1 MSLYTWSGYTE
12 QGKAAKGMIDADSTR
27 EAKLKLRSQGVFVSS
42 IAEESSASVPGEVRE
57 ISLKRFLGRVK
68 LEDITVMTRQLS
80 TLVGASIPLVESLSA
95 LYEQTESPAMKK
107 TVAQVRDAVNE
118 GLSFADALA
127 QHKRVF
133 SDLYVNMV
141 RSGEAS
147 GALDVV
153 LLRLSEFLEGQH
165 RLRSKVGAALIY
177 PLVLFLVSL
186 VVLFYLLT
194 SVVPKMVGMFESMEQ
209 VLPLPTRIL
218 IGVSD
223 FLGMTWWAFALAAV
237 IGAMLFVRW
246 RRTEAGSMRFDRF
259 RMNMPVYGTIY
270 RKISVARFAR
280 TLGTLLSSGVP
291 IIESMKIVKTV
302 VQNRVME
309 ASIED
314 SIAEVT
320 EGSSIAAP
328 LKKSGV
334 FPPIIIHMIGTGEK
348 SGTLEEM
355 LIKAADAYEE
365 DVETSVA
372 GLTSVLEPVMIVLMG
387 VMVGSIVL
395 AILLPMLEMSTIVR

>member
-1 MSLYTWSGYTE
+1 MALYTWSGYTE
-12 QGKAAKGMIDADSTR
+12 KGKVSQGMIDATSMR

-42 IAEESSASVPGEVRE
+42 IAEEASSPAPSVKD

-153 LLRLSEFLEGQH
+153 LLRLAEFLEGQH

-177 PLVLFLVSL
+177 PVVLFAVS
-186 VVLFYLLT
+186 VIVLFYLLT
-194 SVVPKMVGMFESMEQ
+194 SVVPKMVSMFESMEQ

-223 FLGMTWWAFALAAV
+223 FLGMTWWIIASVAIAAV
-237 IGAMLFVRW
+237 VLFLRW
-246 RRTEAGSMRFDRF
+246 RRTERGAMRFDRF
-259 RMNMPVYGTIY
+259 RMNVPVYGAIY

-280 TLGTLLSSGVP
+280 TLGTLLTSGVP
-291 IIESMKIVKTV
+291 IIEALKIVKTV
-302 VQNRVME
+302 VQNKVME

-314 SIAEVT
+314 SISEVM

-328 LKKSGV
+328 LNNTGV
-334 FPPIIIHMIGTGEK
+334 FPPNTGH
-348 SGTLEEM
+348 
-355 LIKAADAYEE
+355 
-365 DVETSVA
+365 
-372 GLTSVLEPVMIVLMG
+372 
-387 VMVGSIVL
+387 
-395 AILLPMLEMSTIVR
+395 

>member
-1 MSLYTWSGYTE
+1 VALYTWSGYTE
-12 QGKAAKGMIDADSTR
+12 KGKATQGMMDAVSVR
-27 EAKLKLRSQGVFVSS
+27 EAKLKLRSQGVFVSE
-42 IAEESSASVPGEVRE
+42 IAEESSAQVPIVRD

-68 LEDITVMTRQLS
+68 FEDLTVMTRQLS
-80 TLVGASIPLVESLSA
+80 TLVGASIPLVESLGA

-107 TVAQVRDAVNE
+107 TIAQVRDAVNE

-153 LLRLSEFLEGQH
+153 LLRLAEFLEGQH
-165 RLRSKVGAALIY
+165 RLRSQVGAALVY
-177 PLVLFLVSL
+177 PLVLLGVSG

-194 SVVPKMVGMFESMEQ
+194 AVVPKVVGMFESMGQ
-209 VLPLPTRIL
+209 RLPLPTRIL

-223 FLGMTWWAFALAAV
+223 FLGWTWWMIAAGIVVAAFLFQKWRSTEEGAL
-237 IGAMLFVRW
+237 
-246 RRTEAGSMRFDRF
+246 RFDRF
-259 RMNMPVYGTIY
+259 RMNVPIYGSIY

-280 TLGTLLSSGVP
+280 TLGTLLSSGVH
-291 IIESMKIVKTV
+291 IVEAMGIVKTV
-302 VQNRVME
+302 VQNKVME
-309 ASIED
+309 ICIEE
-314 SIAEVT
+314 STGEVI

-334 FPPIIIHMIGTGEK
+334 FPPIIIHMISTGEK

-355 LIKAADAYEE
+355 LLKAADAYEE
-365 DVETSVA
+365 DVETAVA
-372 GLTSVLEPVMIVLMG
+372 GLTSVLEPFMIVIMG
-387 VMVGSIVL
+387 IIVGSIVL
-395 AILLPMLEMSTIVR
+395 AILMPMLEMSTIVR

>member
-1 MSLYTWSGYTE
+1 LALYTWSGYTE
-12 QGKAAKGMIDADSTR
+12 KGKATQGLMDATSLR
-27 EAKLKLRSQGVFVSS
+27 EAKLKLRTQGVFVSS
-42 IAEESSASVPGEVRE
+42 IVEENAAEAPHTRD
-57 ISLKRFLGRVK
+57 ISLKSLFGRVR
-68 LEDITVMTRQLS
+68 LEDLTVMTRQLS
-80 TLVGASIPLVESLSA
+80 TLVGASIPLVESLNA
-95 LYEQTESPAMKK
+95 LYEQTESPSMKR

-118 GLSFADALA
+118 GLSFADALS

-153 LLRLSEFLEGQH
+153 LLRLAEFLEGQH
-165 RLRSKVGAALIY
+165 RLRSKVGTALVY
-177 PLVLFLVSL
+177 PFVLLCVST

-194 SVVPKMVGMFESMEQ
+194 AVVPKVVSMFENMGQ
-209 VLPLPTRIL
+209 KLPLPTRIL

-223 FLGMTWWAFALAAV
+223 FLAVAWWIIAILAAFAVFAFLKWKKTEQ
-237 IGAMLFVRW
+237 GAY
-246 RRTEAGSMRFDRF
+246 RFDRF
-259 RMNMPVYGTIY
+259 RMGVPVYGKIY

-291 IIESMKIVKTV
+291 IVESLRIVKTI
-302 VQNRVME
+302 VQNKVME
-309 ASIED
+309 ASIDE
-314 SIAEVT
+314 STAEVI

-328 LKKSGV
+328 LKKSGI
-334 FPPIIIHMIGTGEK
+334 FPPLIVHMISTGEK

-365 DVETSVA
+365 DVETAVA
-372 GLTSVLEPVMIVLMG
+372 GLTSVLEPLMIVVMG
-387 VMVGSIVL
+387 VIVGSIVL
-395 AILLPMLEMSTIVR
+395 AILMPMLEMSTIVR

>member
-1 MSLYTWSGYTE
+1 MALYTWSGYTE
-12 QGKAAKGMIDADSTR
+12 KGKVSQGMIDATSTR

-42 IAEESSASVPGEVRE
+42 IAEEASTPAPSVKD

-95 LYEQTESPAMKK
+95 LYEQTDSPAMKK

-118 GLSFADALA
+118 GVSFADALS
-127 QHKRVF
+127 QHKKVF

-153 LLRLSEFLEGQH
+153 LLRLAEFLEGQH

-177 PLVLFLVSL
+177 PMVLFAVS
-186 VVLFYLLT
+186 VIVLFYLLT
-194 SVVPKMVGMFESMEQ
+194 SVVPKMVSMFESMEQ

-223 FLGMTWWAFALAAV
+223 FLGMTWWLIASLAIVAV
-237 IGAMLFVRW
+237 VLFLRW
-246 RRTEAGSMRFDRF
+246 RQTEKGAMRFDRF
-259 RMNMPVYGTIY
+259 RMNMPVYGVIY

-280 TLGTLLSSGVP
+280 TLGTLLTSGVP

-302 VQNRVME
+302 VQNKVME

-314 SIAEVT
+314 SIGEVM

-334 FPPIIIHMIGTGEK
+334 FPPIIVHMISTGEK

-355 LIKAADAYEE
+355 LVKAAEAYEE

-372 GLTSVLEPVMIVLMG
+372 GLTSILEPVMIVVMG
-387 VMVGSIVL
+387 VVVGSIVL

>member
-1 MSLYTWSGYTE
+1 MALYTWSGYTE
-12 QGKAAKGMIDADSTR
+12 QGKAARGMIDATSTR
-27 EAKLKLRSQGVFVSS
+27 EAKLKLRSQGVFISS
-42 IAEESSASVPGEVRE
+42 IAEEASAPASDVRE
-57 ISLKRFLGRVK
+57 ISLKRVLGRIK

-95 LYEQTESPAMKK
+95 LYEQTDSPAMKK

-118 GLSFADALA
+118 GLSFADALS

-153 LLRLSEFLEGQH
+153 LLRLAEFLEGQH

-177 PLVLFLVSL
+177 PIVLFFVSV

-194 SVVPKMVGMFESMEQ
+194 SVVPKMVSMFESMEQ

-223 FLGMTWWAFALAAV
+223 FLGMTWWLIAAAV
-237 IGAMLFVRW
+237 CVIVIFFLKW
-246 RRTEAGSMRFDRF
+246 KRTEQGAMRFDRF
-259 RMNMPVYGTIY
+259 RMRVPVYGNIY

-280 TLGTLLSSGVP
+280 TLGTLLTSGVP

-302 VQNRVME
+302 VQNKVME

-314 SIAEVT
+314 SIGEVT

-334 FPPIIIHMIGTGEK
+334 FPPIIIHMISTGEK

-355 LIKAADAYEE
+355 LVKAADAYEE

-372 GLTSVLEPVMIVLMG
+372 GLTSILEPVMIVVMG

>member
-1 MSLYTWSGYTE
+1 
-12 QGKAAKGMIDADSTR
+12 MIDATSTR

-42 IAEESSASVPGEVRE
+42 IAEEASTPAPSVKD

-95 LYEQTESPAMKK
+95 LYEQTDSPAMKK

-118 GLSFADALA
+118 GVSFADALS
-127 QHKRVF
+127 QHKKVF

-153 LLRLSEFLEGQH
+153 LLRLAEFLEGQH

-177 PLVLFLVSL
+177 PMVLFAVS
-186 VVLFYLLT
+186 VIVLFYLLT
-194 SVVPKMVGMFESMEQ
+194 SVVPKMVSMFESMEQ

-223 FLGMTWWAFALAAV
+223 FLGMTWWLIASLAIVAV
-237 IGAMLFVRW
+237 VLFLRW
-246 RRTEAGSMRFDRF
+246 RQTEKGAMRFDRF
-259 RMNMPVYGTIY
+259 RMNMPVYGVIY

-280 TLGTLLSSGVP
+280 TLGTLLTSGVP

-302 VQNRVME
+302 VQNKVME

-314 SIAEVT
+314 SIGEVM

-334 FPPIIIHMIGTGEK
+334 FPPIIVHMISTGEK

-355 LIKAADAYEE
+355 LVKAAEAYEE

-372 GLTSVLEPVMIVLMG
+372 GLTSILEPVMIVVMG
-387 VMVGSIVL
+387 VVVGSIVL

>member
-1 MSLYTWSGYTE
+1 MALYTWSGFTE
-12 QGKAAKGMIDADSTR
+12 KGKVTQGMIDATSTR

-42 IAEESSASVPGEVRE
+42 IAEESSTPAPSVKD

-68 LEDITVMTRQLS
+68 LEDVTVMTRQLS

-95 LYEQTESPAMKK
+95 LYEQTDSPAMKK

-118 GLSFADALA
+118 GLSFADALS
-127 QHKRVF
+127 QHRRVF

-153 LLRLSEFLEGQH
+153 LLRLAEFLEGQH

-177 PLVLFLVSL
+177 PLVLFAVSV

-218 IGVSD
+218 IGMSD
-223 FLGMTWWAFALAAV
+223 FLGATWWAFAAVAVIAAV
-237 IGAMLFVRW
+237 FFVRW
-246 RRTEAGSMRFDRF
+246 RQTGQGAEKFDRF
-259 RMNMPVYGTIY
+259 RMNMPVYGAIY

-291 IIESMKIVKTV
+291 IIESMRIVKTV
-302 VQNRVME
+302 VQNKVME
-309 ASIED
+309 ACIED
-314 SIAEVT
+314 SIGEVM

-334 FPPIIIHMIGTGEK
+334 FPPIIVHMISIGEK

-355 LIKAADAYEE
+355 LVKAADAYEE

-372 GLTSVLEPVMIVLMG
+372 GLTSILEPVMIVVMG
-387 VMVGSIVL
+387 LIVGSIVL

>member
-1 MSLYTWSGYTE
+1 MALYTWSGYTE
-12 QGKAAKGMIDADSTR
+12 KGKVSQGMIDATSMR

-42 IAEESSASVPGEVRE
+42 IAEEASSPAPSVKD

-153 LLRLSEFLEGQH
+153 LLRLAEFLEGQH

-177 PLVLFLVSL
+177 PVVLFAVS
-186 VVLFYLLT
+186 VIVLFYLLT
-194 SVVPKMVGMFESMEQ
+194 SVVPKMVSMFESMEQ

-223 FLGMTWWAFALAAV
+223 FLGMTWWIIASVAIAAV
-237 IGAMLFVRW
+237 VLFLRW
-246 RRTEAGSMRFDRF
+246 RRTERGAMRFDRF
-259 RMNMPVYGTIY
+259 RMNVPVYGAIY
-270 RKISVARFAR
+270 RKISVARVAR
-280 TLGTLLSSGVP
+280 TLGTLLTSGVP
-291 IIESMKIVKTV
+291 IIEALKIVKTV
-302 VQNRVME
+302 VQNKVME

-314 SIAEVT
+314 SISEVM

-334 FPPIIIHMIGTGEK
+334 FPPIIIHMISTGEK

-355 LIKAADAYEE
+355 LVKAAGAYEE

-372 GLTSVLEPVMIVLMG
+372 GLTSILEPVMIVLMG
-387 VMVGSIVL
+387 AVVGSIVL

>member
-1 MSLYTWSGYTE
+1 
-12 QGKAAKGMIDADSTR
+12 
-27 EAKLKLRSQGVFVSS
+27 
-42 IAEESSASVPGEVRE
+42 
-57 ISLKRFLGRVK
+57 
-68 LEDITVMTRQLS
+68 
-80 TLVGASIPLVESLSA
+80 
-95 LYEQTESPAMKK
+95 
-107 TVAQVRDAVNE
+107 VAQVRDAVNE

-153 LLRLSEFLEGQH
+153 LLRLAEFLEGQH

-177 PLVLFLVSL
+177 PVVLFAVS
-186 VVLFYLLT
+186 VIVLFYLLT
-194 SVVPKMVGMFESMEQ
+194 SVVPKMVSMFESMEQ

-223 FLGMTWWAFALAAV
+223 FLGMTWWIIASVAIAAV
-237 IGAMLFVRW
+237 VLFLRW
-246 RRTEAGSMRFDRF
+246 RRTERGAMRFDRF
-259 RMNMPVYGTIY
+259 RMNVPVYGAIY

-280 TLGTLLSSGVP
+280 TLGTLLTSGVP
-291 IIESMKIVKTV
+291 IIEALKIVKTV
-302 VQNRVME
+302 VQNKVME

-314 SIAEVT
+314 SISEVM

-334 FPPIIIHMIGTGEK
+334 FPPIIIHMISTGEK

-355 LIKAADAYEE
+355 LVKAAGAYEE

-372 GLTSVLEPVMIVLMG
+372 GLTSILEPVMIVLMG
-387 VMVGSIVL
+387 AVVGSIVL

>member
-1 MSLYTWSGYTE
+1 MALYTWSGYTE
-12 QGKAAKGMIDADSTR
+12 KGKVSPGMIDATSMR

-42 IAEESSASVPGEVRE
+42 IAEEASSPAPSVKD

-153 LLRLSEFLEGQH
+153 LLRLAEFLEGQH

-177 PLVLFLVSL
+177 PVVLFAVS
-186 VVLFYLLT
+186 VIVLFYLLT
-194 SVVPKMVGMFESMEQ
+194 SVVPKMVSMFESMEQ

-223 FLGMTWWAFALAAV
+223 FLGMTWWIIASVAIAAV
-237 IGAMLFVRW
+237 VLFLRW
-246 RRTEAGSMRFDRF
+246 RRTERGAMRFDRF
-259 RMNMPVYGTIY
+259 RMNVPVYGAIY

-280 TLGTLLSSGVP
+280 TLGTLLTSGVP
-291 IIESMKIVKTV
+291 IIEALKIVKTV
-302 VQNRVME
+302 VQNKVME

-314 SIAEVT
+314 SISEVM

-334 FPPIIIHMIGTGEK
+334 FPPIIIHMISTGEK

-355 LIKAADAYEE
+355 LVKAAGAYEE

-372 GLTSVLEPVMIVLMG
+372 GLTSILEPVMIVLMG
-387 VMVGSIVL
+387 AVVGSIVL

>member
-1 MSLYTWSGYTE
+1 MALYTWSGFTE
-12 QGKAAKGMIDADSTR
+12 KGKVTQGMIDATSTR

-42 IAEESSASVPGEVRE
+42 IAEESSTPAPSVKD

-68 LEDITVMTRQLS
+68 LEDVTVMTRQLS

-95 LYEQTESPAMKK
+95 LYEQTDSPAMKK

-118 GLSFADALA
+118 GLSFADALS
-127 QHKRVF
+127 QHRRVF

-153 LLRLSEFLEGQH
+153 LLRLAEFLEGQH

-177 PLVLFLVSL
+177 PLVLFAVSV

-218 IGVSD
+218 IGTSD
-223 FLGMTWWAFALAAV
+223 FLGATWWAFAAVAVIAAV
-237 IGAMLFVRW
+237 FFVRW
-246 RRTEAGSMRFDRF
+246 RQTGQGAEKFDRF
-259 RMNMPVYGTIY
+259 RMNMPVYGAIY

-291 IIESMKIVKTV
+291 IIESMRIVKTV
-302 VQNRVME
+302 VQNKVME
-309 ASIED
+309 ACIED
-314 SIAEVT
+314 SIGEVM

-334 FPPIIIHMIGTGEK
+334 FPPIIVHMISIGEK

-355 LIKAADAYEE
+355 LVKAADAYEE

-372 GLTSVLEPVMIVLMG
+372 GLTSILEPVMIVVMG
-387 VMVGSIVL
+387 LIVGSIVL

>member
-1 MSLYTWSGYTE
+1 MALYTWSGFTE
-12 QGKAAKGMIDADSTR
+12 KGKVTQGMIDATSTR
-27 EAKLKLRSQGVFVSS
+27 EAKLKLRSQGIFVSS
-42 IAEESSASVPGEVRE
+42 IAEEAATPASSVKD

-68 LEDITVMTRQLS
+68 LEDVTVMTRQLS

-95 LYEQTESPAMKK
+95 LYEQTDSPAMKK

-118 GLSFADALA
+118 GLSFADALS
-127 QHKRVF
+127 QHRRVF

-153 LLRLSEFLEGQH
+153 LLRLAEFLEGQH

-177 PLVLFLVSL
+177 PMVLFAVSV

-218 IGVSD
+218 ISVSG
-223 FLGMTWWAFALAAV
+223 FLGMTWWAFAAVAV
-237 IGAMLFVRW
+237 IAVIFFTKWRKTAHGA
-246 RRTEAGSMRFDRF
+246 AKFDRF
-259 RMNMPVYGTIY
+259 RMGIPVYGAIY

-291 IIESMKIVKTV
+291 IIESLKIVKTV
-302 VQNRVME
+302 VQNKVME
-309 ASIED
+309 ACIED
-314 SIAEVT
+314 SIGEVM

-328 LKKSGV
+328 RKKSGV
-334 FPPIIIHMIGTGEK
+334 FPPIIVHMISTGEK

-355 LIKAADAYEE
+355 LAKAADAYEE

-372 GLTSVLEPVMIVLMG
+372 GLTSILEPVMIVVMG
-387 VMVGSIVL
+387 LIVGSIVL